1 MAELDDK
8 LLKNLDKTLQSMN
21 QRLQGL
27 EQTLAGVKEGM
38 VSAFNPA
45 IIKSFTDSMR
55 GLKAIRL
62 IEADEA
68 VKDIKK
74 IEDEIDSLESKYKG
88 EKPLKKGESLGSVR
102 EELSRYKALMREI
115 DKGSEQRAIELA
127 NIRQKER
134 DADLKA
140 AEVVVSQ
147 REQAERRKAEIARAW
162 AEQEAREKAQR
173 EKMKTA
179 SEKAA
184 ADERTAI
191 AEAEAKKKSE
201 IAKAWAQHDK
211 QQAFSST
218 DINKLGDLAATR
230 GLTGVSQE
238 IKQAEKEAEEAAKR
252 TISVFDRVLI
262 DINKKAETQKGLFA
276 KRIFDAEET
285 AKAEKEFVLAW
296 ARTLSKAKSQATP
309 QSFLTEFGRENVV
322 NQLLLYGNQGK
333 LAKNSLIEY
342 QAAQKKLLQLQE
354 QLEQGQR
361 KYAANA
367 SAIEGVTRRYNDNEQ
382 ALAKLQQRWEE
393 LNVKKQAGLINQKD
407 FDAQT
412 QKILDQYD
420 RLIAKRKE
428 FYIGDLGQMS
438 SARIDKA
445 EQERLEAERK
455 NAQDRLKVQRD
466 FERERS
472 QLVKKT
478 DSESLANQRRQIEI
492 KSRMAVLDKNRAAQS
507 SATSAK
513 EKAQIASEI
522 AEYKS
527 LSQELTKLI
536 ARQKELD
543 RIAKGSGNR
552 ARQKLETYEITQ
564 SEKALR
570 QYEQTWLRLKNT
582 QQQTTKGLQDMLPT
596 LQRLASAFGVAFS
609 VRGLAQFG
617 KKLIETRG
625 EFERQQVALR
635 SILQN
640 KQLADEI
647 WDKTMQA
654 ALQSPFTAMQLT
666 TYTKQLAAYRIE
678 TDKLFETTK
687 RLADVS
693 AGLGVDMQR
702 LILAYGQVK
711 AANYLRASEIRQFT
725 EAGVNVL
732 GELRDYFNDV
742 KGMSVDTAQVMEM
755 VTKRLVTFEDV
766 EAIFKRMT
774 DQGGI
779 FYEMQYVQSQTVRGQ
794 IAKLHDA
801 YDQMLNSIGQ
811 ANEGVLKN
819 MVSLLN
825 NIVKNWQEFKTV
837 IDLIAWPLLISF
849 VYKFSRGLMTTA
861 TASRLASEGMS
872 KVVIAGAKAKEMFTK
887 LFATIATH
895 PFIAL
900 GAAVAAVGVAL
911 LNHAKHVRDINKR
924 YEDLMLRTYETQK
937 NLNGL
942 SETIQNNLDTMKK
955 ATKGSEE
962 YNEASR
968 ENENIVKKLKDQY
981 PELLQG
987 IDLQKDGYEKL
998 IEKIKEY
1005 NDELENQI
1013 RLEYAARAG
1022 FWQDD
1027 LTTNIADLQEAQ
1039 RKREMQFLQNR
1050 NLAETEYLKNGKKD
1064 NDIWWERI
1072 RLAKTWAEQVEIIKE
1087 QNKTGATS
1095 LQSYGFVV
1103 PGAGGLFGGSV
1114 ETNLA
1119 NLSNNIKQEAL
1130 VFNDIIRDQ
1139 LETINEDL
1147 GDDIQQFIKDNET
1160 QVNEL
1165 FKDKE
1170 GAGWKLLNKQI
1181 TKFFTAKGATDKE
1194 TREAIQN
1201 FLNEYL
1207 LIPIQLDWGGSET
1220 TETATK
1226 ELADWQKRVNEAIDK
1241 ASSDFNKKRAKLSE
1255 DAKKNMPEIEV
1266 YKIKD
1271 PLKTLEDAQSEILKK
1286 LKEVRAKIASY
1297 EVKGQVAIDNAE
1309 YQALKLT
1316 EQELEQVRI
1325 LLGAVAKVTGG
1336 GGHTENASKLISL
1349 IKEMRGEYDKLSKS
1363 AYGYAKSE
1371 EKVRD
1376 AYRDSVKAI
1385 LEKAGVTEG
1394 YDFTTNEGMIAALD
1408 KVLAYANKLGPE
1420 AAAEVQKY
1428 IDQLETEIEINAQV
1442 RIREDFGKQMEK
1454 AFNDYELTLELD
1466 KLNLPKGL
1474 AADMWGIEETDLQD
1488 LRKKLSQ
1495 MYMGLRD
1502 ENGQLSD
1509 EAFKDYEKF
1518 LNKIDDL
1525 ERKQQKERLK
1535 DYSKYLEAQYS
1546 ERVKIEMDYVRKLAA
1561 LEAETAIKEPQKRE
1575 IREGLKREFL
1585 EKSRKQDWEDFKGS
1599 EFYVGMME
1607 DLEKQGSAS
1616 LEVMREKLLE
1626 MRENAENL
1634 SPRALKEVVNALEKI
1649 DELEKKRIQ
1658 PLKRIREEQEKLKG
1672 IEIKDVYERIAANQ
1686 EKLAQDEQ
1694 EQKDLERMI
1703 MLEEER
1709 QKLEKQGITLEE
1721 AKARLARSE
1730 QALSLILPSLDT
1742 RSDGT
1747 KEGEERRRILTET
1760 VNQAKKE
1767 VENWAEIVRILSGQA
1782 VIDEQERGS
1791 KYGGLSLSDLKKRR
1805 DDAKQ
1810 RIKDL
1815 EGLIGKDEELVKAQ
1829 KDLEDAW
1836 NDTLEA
1842 AKRWAQSI
1850 NGIFDGV
1857 MDTVGYFSDST
1868 STLTDG
1874 WKEFGDTS
1882 ISALTDLVSGIQAYQ
1897 QANAAAKKAG
1907 LATGLFTANGLQLA
1921 MVVLSVIIKIVQA
1934 IAKLH
1939 DARIDKEIEQSKERV
1954 DDLQKAYDRLEKSI
1968 EKTFD
1973 TVSYIREYNQE
1984 VQNLNEQIEEAN
1996 RQIAAAQDYKNAEK
2010 KKEAIEA
2017 AEDAK
2022 QEALDALEEIKQA
2035 QIEVFGGIGRD
2046 SYRSAAEGFVDA
2058 WKSAFLETGDGLQGL
2073 QDHFDEFLNDWFV
2086 KQATMRYAAAA
2097 LEPVF
2102 KMIDDAVDPY
2112 GAGGANVVMQ
2122 ELEAIKEWARV
2133 NFPQIS
2139 DTLEEISRPF
2149 IGEGEGSLSGL
2160 AAGIQGM
2167 TEEQANIL
2175 EAYWNSV
2182 RGYTANIDMNV
2193 SRIAQILGAGGDS
2206 TNPQLQQ
2213 LSLIAANTQATHQ
2226 LLQSVTKSGHSQ
2238 GGYGIKVFAD

>member
-8 LLKNLDKTLQSMN
+8 LLKNLDKTLESMN
-21 QRLQGL
+21 ERLITLETTLSGVKNGL
-27 EQTLAGVKEGM
+27 NKTFDPSIITSFSDALRGIKTLRLIDAEKASQDINKVKDTLAKLQDAYQKWEGGELAL
-38 VSAFNPA
+38 SPKALSNL
-45 IIKSFTDSMR
+45 TD
-55 GLKAIRL
+55 LLA
-62 IEADEA
+62 
-68 VKDIKK
+68 
-74 IEDEIDSLESKYKG
+74 KYK
-88 EKPLKKGESLGSVR
+88 
-102 EELSRYKALMREI
+102 ELNKNI
-115 DKGSEQRAIELA
+115 DKGSEQRSVELA
-127 NIRQKER
+127 NAAKKEADAVEAEERRKQKEFQKTANEQAKLLKAYSDIEQAR
-134 DADLKA
+134 SVVTGGKKFGELDAEQTKKYKEFGRTLDDLKKKMDDLEKASPGSKAAGTQIFKEQEAVTKAKREA
-140 AEVVVSQ
+140 AEEQ
-147 REQAERRKAEIARAW
+147 TRIKKEQAEQERQINEAIKEEERRRAAENKRMLDEEKKALADYIRLFSEKQSILKNVAPLGAKVIRNQPLT
-162 AEQEAREKAQR
+162 EQE
-173 EKMKTA
+173 
-179 SEKAA
+179 
-184 ADERTAI
+184 
-191 AEAEAKKKSE
+191 
-201 IAKAWAQHDK
+201 
-211 QQAFSST
+211 
-218 DINKLGDLAATR
+218 R
-230 GLTGVSQE
+230 GLYDASWNRIYAIQDQMAKLRESYVSVLE
-238 IKQAEKEAEEAAKR
+238 YEEKIQA
-252 TISVFDRVLI
+252 
-262 DINKKAETQKGLFA
+262 NG
-276 KRIFDAEET
+276 
-285 AKAEKEFVLAW
+285 
-296 ARTLSKAKSQATP
+296 
-309 QSFLTEFGRENVV
+309 
-322 NQLLLYGNQGK
+322 
-333 LAKNSLIEY
+333 
-342 QAAQKKLLQLQE
+342 QE
-354 QLEQGQR
+354 QVALGKVRLTQ
-361 KYAANA
+361 
-367 SAIEGVTRRYNDNEQ
+367 EQ
-382 ALAKLQQRWEE
+382 ALAKEKERQAKSESKKQSDEAKIQKQADAIVKKRIDLERQVQRIDNDRAIRQQTNSKISQQALDAESRKYEALLQRINQ
-393 LNVKKQAGLINQKD
+393 LNNALSKLEGKQAGV
-407 FDAQT
+407 T
-412 QKILDQYD
+412 
-420 RLIAKRKE
+420 
-428 FYIGDLGQMS
+428 
-438 SARIDKA
+438 ARA
-445 EQERLEAERK
+445 EQRNVPYMNYVAAAEEERK
-455 NAQDRLKVQRD
+455 AKAIENSTKKLK
-466 FERERS
+466 
-472 QLVKKT
+472 
-478 DSESLANQRRQIEI
+478 
-492 KSRMAVLDKNRAAQS
+492 
-507 SATSAK
+507 
-513 EKAQIASEI
+513 
-522 AEYKS
+522 
-527 LSQELTKLI
+527 
-536 ARQKELD
+536 
-543 RIAKGSGNR
+543 
-552 ARQKLETYEITQ
+552 
-564 SEKALR
+564 
-570 QYEQTWLRLKNT
+570 EQKNT
-582 QQQTTKGLQDMLPT
+582 LDSMLPT

-693 AGLGVDMQR
+693 AGLGVDMNR

-811 ANEGVLKN
+811 ANEGALKN

-825 NIVKNWQEFKTV
+825 SIVKNWQEFKTV

-861 TASRLASEGMS
+861 AASVATSASMN
-872 KVVIAGAKAKEMFTK
+872 KLTVAGARTQLMFK
-887 LFATIATH
+887 RLFATIAAH

-937 NLNGL
+937 NLDGL
-942 SETIQNNLDTMKK
+942 SETIQSNLDTMKK

-1005 NDELENQI
+1005 NEELENNI

-1072 RLAKTWAEQVEIIKE
+1072 RLAKTWQEQVDIINQ
-1087 QNKTGATS
+1087 QNEAARGGGLS

-1103 PGAGGLFGGSV
+1103 PGVGGFGGGSV

-1130 VFNDIIRDQ
+1130 VYNDIIRDQ
-1139 LETINEDL
+1139 LKTINEDL
-1147 GDDIQQFIKDNET
+1147 GDDIQQFITDNET
-1160 QVNEL
+1160 QINEL

-1194 TREAIQN
+1194 SREAIQN

-1207 LIPIQLDWGGSET
+1207 LIPIQLDWDNIGGTSGSTTPPQTSGNET
-1220 TETATK
+1220 K
-1226 ELADWQKRVNEAIDK
+1226 
-1241 ASSDFNKKRAKLSE
+1241 
-1255 DAKKNMPEIEV
+1255 
-1266 YKIKD
+1266 
-1271 PLKTLEDAQSEILKK
+1271 
-1286 LKEVRAKIASY
+1286 
-1297 EVKGQVAIDNAE
+1297 
-1309 YQALKLT
+1309 
-1316 EQELEQVRI
+1316 
-1325 LLGAVAKVTGG
+1325 
-1336 GGHTENASKLISL
+1336 ENASKLISL

-1371 EKVRD
+1371 ENVRE
-1376 AYRDSVKAI
+1376 AYRDSVKEI
-1385 LEKAGVTEG
+1385 LGRAGITD
-1394 YDFTTNEGMIAALD
+1394 YDFTTNEGMIQALE
-1408 KVLAYANKLGPE
+1408 KVKTYATRLGKD

-1442 RIREDFGKQMEK
+1442 RIREDFGKQMER
-1454 AFNDYELTLELD
+1454 ALNEYELTLELD

-1474 AADMWGIEETDLQD
+1474 AADMWGIEETDLED
-1488 LRKKLSQ
+1488 LRKRLSQ

-1525 ERKQQKERLK
+1525 ERNQQKERLK

-1561 LEAETAIKEPQKRE
+1561 LEAETEIKEPQKRE
-1575 IREGLKREFL
+1575 IREGLNREFL

-1616 LEVMREKLLE
+1616 LEVMRKKLLE

-1649 DELEKKRIQ
+1649 DELEKKRT
-1658 PLKRIREEQEKLKG
+1658 PSLKRIREEQEKLRG
-1672 IEIKDVYERIAANQ
+1672 VEIKDVYKRIAANQ

-1721 AKARLARSE
+1721 AKARLAKSE

-1742 RSDGT
+1742 RSDGS
-1747 KEGEERRRILTET
+1747 KDAEERRRIMSEA
-1760 VNQAKKE
+1760 VNQAKTE
-1767 VENWAEIVRILSGQA
+1767 VEKWQEIVRILSGQFI
-1782 VIDEQERGS
+1782 IDAQEQGS
-1791 KYGGLSLSDLKKRR
+1791 KYKGLSLSVLKSRR
-1805 DDAKQ
+1805 DDAKK

-1815 EGLIGKDEELVKAQ
+1815 EGFIDKDEELVKAQ
-1829 KDLEDAW
+1829 KDWEDAW
-1836 NDTLEA
+1836 NDTWETV
-1842 AKRWAQSI
+1842 KKWAQSV

-1857 MDTVGYFSDST
+1857 MESVDYFTDETYGMVGA
-1868 STLTDG
+1868 
-1874 WKEFGDTS
+1874 WREFGDTS

-1897 QANAAAKKAG
+1897 EANAAAKKEG
-1907 LATGLFTANGLQLA
+1907 LATGLLTANGLQLA
-1921 MVVLSVIIKIVQA
+1921 MVVLSVIIKVVQA
-1934 IAKLH
+1934 LAKLH
-1939 DARIDKEIEQSKERV
+1939 DARLDKEIQIQQEKI
-1954 DDLQKAYDRLEKSI
+1954 DNLQRAYERLEKQI
-1968 EKTFD
+1968 EKTWS
-1973 TVSYIREYNQE
+1973 TVSYIRTYREE
-1984 VQNLNEQIEEAN
+1984 TQNLYEQYEALTKQIRAEEAKKN
-1996 RQIAAAQDYKNAEK
+1996 TDKDKLQDYQ
-2010 KKEAIEA
+2010 
-2017 AEDAK
+2017 DK
-2022 QEALDALEEIKQA
+2022 QQEILDTLGEIKQQ
-2035 QIEVFGGIGRD
+2035 QIEVFGGIGED
-2046 SYRSAAEGFVDA
+2046 NYRSAAEGFVEA

-2073 QDHFDEFLNDWFV
+2073 QDHFDEFLDDWFV
-2086 KQATMRYAAAA
+2086 KQATMRIAASN
-2097 LEPVF
+2097 LEPLF
-2102 KMIDDAVDPY
+2102 RKIDDAVDQD
-2112 GAGGANVVMQ
+2112 GVGGANVTWQ
-2122 ELEAIKEWARV
+2122 ELKEI
-2133 NFPQIS
+2133 NDLK
-2139 DTLEEISRPF
+2139 DTLLNQTNEQLSQLAGVF
-2149 IGEGEGSLSGL
+2149 GLGGEGSLSGL

-2182 RGYTANIDMNV
+2182 RMYTASIDMNV
-2193 SRIAQILGAGGDS
+2193 ARIAEILGGGRDMS
-2206 TNPQLQQ
+2206 NPQLTY
-2213 LSLIAANTQATHQ
+2213 LESIARNTGAIYSF
-2226 LLQSVTKSGHSQ
+2226 LQSVSKGGHAEN
-2238 GGYGIKVFAD
+2238 GMGIKVFVN

>member
-1 MAELDDK
+1 M
-8 LLKNLDKTLQSMN
+8 
-21 QRLQGL
+21 
-27 EQTLAGVKEGM
+27 
-38 VSAFNPA
+38 
-45 IIKSFTDSMR
+45 
-55 GLKAIRL
+55 
-62 IEADEA
+62 
-68 VKDIKK
+68 
-74 IEDEIDSLESKYKG
+74 
-88 EKPLKKGESLGSVR
+88 
-102 EELSRYKALMREI
+102 
-115 DKGSEQRAIELA
+115 
-127 NIRQKER
+127 
-134 DADLKA
+134 
-140 AEVVVSQ
+140 
-147 REQAERRKAEIARAW
+147 
-162 AEQEAREKAQR
+162 
-173 EKMKTA
+173 
-179 SEKAA
+179 
-184 ADERTAI
+184 
-191 AEAEAKKKSE
+191 EAKKRE
-201 IAKAWAQHDK
+201 DIEKAWAQYEK
-211 QQAFSST
+211 QQAASST
-218 DINKLGDLAATR
+218 DLNALGNLAATK
-230 GLTGVSQE
+230 GLTGNLAALKDNSAF
-238 IKQAEKEAEEAAKR
+238 KRYAEERKKIARETAAEEA
-252 TISVFDRVLI
+252 
-262 DINKKAETQKGLFA
+262 KA
-276 KRIFDAEET
+276 
-285 AKAEKEFVLAW
+285 
-296 ARTLSKAKSQATP
+296 SKAIQQQIQYYRQLHTLYKGYKDLQAKPNKTK
-309 QSFLTEFGRENVV
+309 EDI
-322 NQLLLYGNQGK
+322 
-333 LAKNSLIEY
+333 AI
-342 QAAQKKLLQLQE
+342 
-354 QLEQGQR
+354 LEQT
-361 KYAANA
+361 K
-367 SAIEGVTRRYNDNEQ
+367 
-382 ALAKLQQRWEE
+382 
-393 LNVKKQAGLINQKD
+393 
-407 FDAQT
+407 
-412 QKILDQYD
+412 QKILEIL
-420 RLIAKRKE
+420 RLSK
-428 FYIGDLGQMS
+428 Q
-438 SARIDKA
+438 
-445 EQERLEAERK
+445 LELE
-455 NAQDRLKVQRD
+455 N
-466 FERERS
+466 
-472 QLVKKT
+472 
-478 DSESLANQRRQIEI
+478 
-492 KSRMAVLDKNRAAQS
+492 
-507 SATSAK
+507 
-513 EKAQIASEI
+513 
-522 AEYKS
+522 
-527 LSQELTKLI
+527 
-536 ARQKELD
+536 
-543 RIAKGSGNR
+543 KGS
-552 ARQKLETYEITQ
+552 RQAGINATGFQRLADNLRNASKETKTL
-564 SEKALR
+564 KANLNN
-570 QYEQTWLRLKNT
+570 L
-582 QQQTTKGLQDMLPT
+582 LPT
-596 LQRLASAFGVAFS
+596 LQRLASAFGIAFS

-693 AGLGVDMQR
+693 AGLGVDMNR

-732 GELRDYFNDV
+732 GELRDYFNDI

-811 ANEGVLKN
+811 ANEGALKN

-825 NIVKNWQEFKTV
+825 SIVKNWQEFKTA

-861 TASRLASEGMS
+861 AASVATSASMN
-872 KVVIAGAKAKEMFTK
+872 KLTVAGAKTQLMFK
-887 LFATIATH
+887 RLFASIAAH

-911 LNHAKHVRDINKR
+911 LNHAKHVKDINKR

-942 SETIQNNLDTMKK
+942 SETIQNNLDTMKE
-955 ATKGSEE
+955 AAKGSEA

-1147 GDDIQQFIKDNET
+1147 GDDIQQFITDNET
-1160 QVNEL
+1160 QINEL

-1336 GGHTENASKLISL
+1336 GGHKENASKLISL
-1349 IKEMRGEYDKLSKS
+1349 IKEMRSEYDKLSKS

-1371 EKVRD
+1371 EKVRES
-1376 AYRDSVKAI
+1376 YKDSVKEI
-1385 LEKAGVTEG
+1385 LGKAGITD
-1394 YDFTTNEGMIAALD
+1394 YDFTSNEGMIKALE
-1408 KVLAYANKLGPE
+1408 KVKSYATKLGKD

-1442 RIREDFGKQMEK
+1442 RIREDFGKKIEN

-1466 KLNLPKGL
+1466 KLNLPQGL

-1488 LRKKLSQ
+1488 LRNKLSQ
-1495 MYMGLRD
+1495 MFMGLRD

-1509 EAFKDYEKF
+1509 EAFKDYEKL

-1575 IREGLKREFL
+1575 IMEGLNREFL

-1616 LEVMREKLLE
+1616 LEVMRKKLLE

-1649 DELEKKRIQ
+1649 DELEKKRIP

-1686 EKLAQDEQ
+1686 EKLAQDGQ

-1709 QKLEKQGITLEE
+1709 QKLEKQGVTLEE

-1730 QALSLILPSLDT
+1730 QALSLIQPSLDI

-1747 KEGEERRRILTET
+1747 KESEERRRILTET

-1767 VENWAEIVRILSGQA
+1767 VETWAEIVRILSGQA

-1791 KYGGLSLSDLKKRR
+1791 KYKGLSLSELKSRR
-1805 DDAKQ
+1805 DVAKQ

-1815 EGLIGKDEELVKAQ
+1815 EGEINKDEELVKAQ
-1829 KDLEDAW
+1829 KDFEDAW
-1836 NDTLEA
+1836 NDTWEA

-1850 NGIFDGV
+1850 NSVFDGA
-1857 MDTVGYFSDST
+1857 MDTIGYFSDST
-1868 STLTDG
+1868 STLTAE

-1897 QANAAAKKAG
+1897 QANAAAQKAG

-1921 MVVLSVIIKIVQA
+1921 MVVLGVIIKIVQA
-1934 IAKLH
+1934 IAKMH
-1939 DARIDKEIEQSKERV
+1939 DARIDKEIEQSKEKV
-1954 DDLQKAYDRLEKSI
+1954 DDLQKAYERLEKSI

-1973 TVSYIREYNQE
+1973 TVSYMRGYNQE

-1996 RQIAAAQDYKNAEK
+1996 KQIAAAQDYKNEDK
-2010 KKEAIEA
+2010 KREAIEA
-2017 AEDAK
+2017 AEEAK
-2022 QEALDALEEIKQA
+2022 QQALDALDEIKQA
-2035 QIEVFGGIGRD
+2035 QIEVFGGIGAD
-2046 SYRSAAEGFVDA
+2046 NYRSAAEGFVEA

-2086 KQATMRYAAAA
+2086 KQATMRYASAA

-2102 KMIDDAVDPY
+2102 KMIDDAVSPN
-2112 GAGGANVVMQ
+2112 GAGGANVLMQ
-2122 ELEAIKEWARV
+2122 ELENIKEWARV

-2182 RGYTANIDMNV
+2182 RGYTASIDMNV
-2193 SRIAQILGAGGDS
+2193 ATIVGLLSNDTRGGGGGVKGNIFGDPNVE
-2206 TNPQLQQ
+2206 TNPMLKQLD
-2213 LSLIAANTQATHQ
+2213 LIAVNTAATHRI
-2226 LLQSVTKSGHSQ
+2226 LESVTKSGHSQ

>member
-1 MAELDDK
+1 MAELDNGK
-8 LLKNLDKTLQSMN
+8 LKNLDQELQNLNSHLN
-21 QRLQGL
+21 DLDQWLKKLKNDCDAAFDEKLIKSWSESIRKIDFSKITK
-27 EQTLAGVKEGM
+27 EQLKELRKQISETEKSFEKATTNKRFFGVKIRNNDWKNDFKDVQAAREYLQL
-38 VSAFNPA
+38 
-45 IIKSFTDSMR
+45 
-55 GLKAIRL
+55 LKQINAQEVINKANSSPSKMT
-62 IEADEA
+62 EKVVTKE
-68 VKDIKK
+68 
-74 IEDEIDSLESKYKG
+74 SLE
-88 EKPLKKGESLGSVR
+88 
-102 EELSRYKALMREI
+102 
-115 DKGSEQRAIELA
+115 
-127 NIRQKER
+127 
-134 DADLKA
+134 
-140 AEVVVSQ
+140 
-147 REQAERRKAEIARAW
+147 
-162 AEQEAREKAQR
+162 
-173 EKMKTA
+173 
-179 SEKAA
+179 
-184 ADERTAI
+184 
-191 AEAEAKKKSE
+191 
-201 IAKAWAQHDK
+201 
-211 QQAFSST
+211 
-218 DINKLGDLAATR
+218 
-230 GLTGVSQE
+230 
-238 IKQAEKEAEEAAKR
+238 
-252 TISVFDRVLI
+252 
-262 DINKKAETQKGLFA
+262 
-276 KRIFDAEET
+276 
-285 AKAEKEFVLAW
+285 
-296 ARTLSKAKSQATP
+296 
-309 QSFLTEFGRENVV
+309 
-322 NQLLLYGNQGK
+322 
-333 LAKNSLIEY
+333 
-342 QAAQKKLLQLQE
+342 AQKKVTDELKKQE
-354 QLEQGQR
+354 QQ
-361 KYAANA
+361 Y
-367 SAIEGVTRRYNDNEQ
+367 
-382 ALAKLQQRWEE
+382 
-393 LNVKKQAGLINQKD
+393 KKN
-407 FDAQT
+407 
-412 QKILDQYD
+412 
-420 RLIAKRKE
+420 
-428 FYIGDLGQMS
+428 
-438 SARIDKA
+438 
-445 EQERLEAERK
+445 
-455 NAQDRLKVQRD
+455 N
-466 FERERS
+466 
-472 QLVKKT
+472 
-478 DSESLANQRRQIEI
+478 NEI
-492 KSRMAVLDKNRAAQS
+492 K
-507 SATSAK
+507 
-513 EKAQIASEI
+513 
-522 AEYKS
+522 
-527 LSQELTKLI
+527 
-536 ARQKELD
+536 RQKGTLD
-543 RIAKGSGNR
+543 S
-552 ARQKLETYEITQ
+552 
-564 SEKALR
+564 
-570 QYEQTWLRLKNT
+570 
-582 QQQTTKGLQDMLPT
+582 MLPT
-596 LQRLASAFGVAFS
+596 LQRLASAFGIAFS

-801 YDQMLNSIGQ
+801 YDQMMNSIGQ

-825 NIVKNWQEFKTV
+825 SIVKNWQEFKTV

-849 VYKFSRGLMTTA
+849 MYKFSRGLMTTA
-861 TASRLASEGMS
+861 TASLLSSKDMN
-872 KVVIAGAKAKEMFTK
+872 KVVIAGAKTKEMFAK
-887 LFATIATH
+887 LFATIAKH

-900 GAAVAAVGVAL
+900 GASVAAVGVAL

-962 YNEASR
+962 YNEASW

-981 PELLQG
+981 PELLQDL
-987 IDLQKDGYEKL
+987 DLQKDGYEKL
-998 IEKIKEY
+998 IEKIKQY

-1027 LTTNIADLQEAQ
+1027 LTTNIADLQETQ
-1039 RKREMQFLQNR
+1039 REREMQFLRNR
-1050 NLAETEYLKNGKKD
+1050 EKAEKNYLELKAKGKEATEKELD
-1064 NDIWWERI
+1064 ALI
-1072 RLAKTWAEQVEIIKE
+1072 RNAKTWQEQYDILIEFERTHGARSSGYELPIGLSAAWGRDV
-1087 QNKTGATS
+1087 KTRTKD
-1095 LQSYGFVV
+1095 L
-1103 PGAGGLFGGSV
+1103 
-1114 ETNLA
+1114 EK
-1119 NLSNNIKQEAL
+1119 NIENEAL

-1139 LETINEDL
+1139 LKTINEDL
-1147 GDDIQQFIKDNET
+1147 GDDIQQFIKDNES
-1160 QVNEL
+1160 QIKEL

-1181 TKFFTAKGATDKE
+1181 TKFFTAKGATSKE
-1194 TREAIQN
+1194 TRQVIQD
-1201 FLNEYL
+1201 FLNQYL
-1207 LIPIQLDWGGSET
+1207 LVPIQLDWGVSET

-1241 ASSDFNKKRAKLSE
+1241 ASSDFNKKRAELSE

-1271 PLKTLEDAQSEILKK
+1271 PLQTLEDAQSEILKK

-1336 GGHTENASKLISL
+1336 GSNRENASKFISL

-1385 LEKAGVTEG
+1385 LEKAGVTED

-1408 KVLAYANKLGPE
+1408 KVLAYAKKLGPE

-1454 AFNDYELTLELD
+1454 AFGDYELTLDIE
-1466 KLNLPKGL
+1466 KLNLPSDVL
-1474 AADMWGIEETDLQD
+1474 ADMFDIETVDLSD
-1488 LRKKLSQ
+1488 LRNKVVQ
-1495 MYMGLRD
+1495 FYEERAAI
-1502 ENGQLSD
+1502 
-1509 EAFKDYEKF
+1509 EADPTELVKQVEGYYK
-1518 LNKIDDL
+1518 KIDDM
-1525 ERKQQKERLK
+1525 ERKQQRERIKE
-1535 DYSKYLEAQYS
+1535 YAKYLEYELS
-1546 ERVKIEMDYVRKLAA
+1546 ERAKIEMEYVRKSAEVETTRGLTKEQRDTIDKRLKKERDEKLA
-1561 LEAETAIKEPQKRE
+1561 
-1575 IREGLKREFL
+1575 
-1585 EKSRKQDWEDFKGS
+1585 KQEWEDFKSS
-1599 EFYVGMME
+1599 ETYIQMME
-1607 DLEKQGSAS
+1607 DLEHQGVGA
-1616 LEVMREKLLE
+1616 LEVMRQELE
-1626 MRENAENL
+1626 RIRANAANL

-1649 DELEKKRIQ
+1649 NEITIKRGMPIGNIIRANAGVASAKEAAIGFGLKKEEVESRKAARDTLENIKKTI
-1658 PLKRIREEQEKLKG
+1658 LKREKEYRTLSNELGVEKELARLESERAKNNAKMEAMFGDTFAAESDEQ
-1672 IEIKDVYERIAANQ
+1672 IQQRIAEAVGNIETSRKNIAEYQEQAKEADEETLRTISTKVAEEESNLECLLAERGLLEEALRLRLAIAKAEANRDD
-1686 EKLAQDEQ
+1686 LTDEQ
-1694 EQKDLERMI
+1694 RKHLQERVEQ
-1703 MLEEER
+1703 LEEELKKFQAQAGAVGSVTKAYGILGDTVQDAF
-1709 QKLEKQGITLEE
+1709 QKMGQWGSQVEQTFESFKGMM
-1721 AKARLARSE
+1721 
-1730 QALSLILPSLDT
+1730 QALGTDVDT
-1742 RSDGT
+1742 DT
-1747 KEGEERRRILTET
+1747 
-1760 VNQAKKE
+1760 
-1767 VENWAEIVRILSGQA
+1767 W
-1782 VIDEQERGS
+1782 
-1791 KYGGLSLSDLKKRR
+1791 
-1805 DDAKQ
+1805 
-1810 RIKDL
+1810 
-1815 EGLIGKDEELVKAQ
+1815 
-1829 KDLEDAW
+1829 
-1836 NDTLEA
+1836 DTL
-1842 AKRWAQSI
+1842 
-1850 NGIFDGV
+1850 
-1857 MDTVGYFSDST
+1857 ST
-1868 STLTDG
+1868 SFSVLNTA
-1874 WKEFGDTS
+1874 TS
-1882 ISALTDLVSGIQAYQ
+1882 TAAS
-1897 QANAAAKKAG
+1897 AAAKFAAG
-1907 LATGLFTANGLQLA
+1907 DYIGASLD
-1921 MVVLSVIIKIVQA
+1921 IIKGLMD
-1934 IAKLH
+1934 IATQIAELH
-1939 DARIDKEIEQSKERV
+1939 DKKIDRSIEKSKEKV
-1954 DDLQKAYDRLEKSI
+1954 EDLQKAYDRLEKSI

-2182 RGYTANIDMNV
+2182 RGYTASIDMNV
-2193 SRIAQILGAGGDS
+2193 ARIAEMLGAGGVN

-2213 LSLIAANTQATHQ
+2213 LNLIAANTQATHQ

>member
-8 LLKNLDKTLQSMN
+8 LIQNLN
-21 QRLQGL
+21 QRLQTM
-27 EQTLAGVKEGM
+27 ETLLSNLTKTLGGVKEGM

-45 IIKSFTDSMR
+45 IVKSWSDSIK
-55 GLKAIRL
+55 GLKTIRL
-62 IEADEA
+62 IDAEKA
-68 VKDIKK
+68 KTDIKEINDMVRVLTQEQK
-74 IEDEIDSLESKYKG
+74 HGRVFTLFTEEEYNAAIKRLANLRVEIENLNRKAKSKEG
-88 EKPLKKGESLGSVR
+88 LTEEEALVR
-102 EELSRYKALMREI
+102 EALRQQRDALYMSTRRGGYLGEMLSPQQMAEVNDQLAKYKAL
-115 DKGSEQRAIELA
+115 Q
-127 NIRQKER
+127 
-134 DADLKA
+134 
-140 AEVVVSQ
+140 
-147 REQAERRKAEIARAW
+147 
-162 AEQEAREKAQR
+162 
-173 EKMKTA
+173 
-179 SEKAA
+179 
-184 ADERTAI
+184 
-191 AEAEAKKKSE
+191 
-201 IAKAWAQHDK
+201 
-211 QQAFSST
+211 T
-218 DINKLGDLAATR
+218 D
-230 GLTGVSQE
+230 
-238 IKQAEKEAEEAAKR
+238 
-252 TISVFDRVLI
+252 
-262 DINKKAETQKGLFA
+262 
-276 KRIFDAEET
+276 
-285 AKAEKEFVLAW
+285 
-296 ARTLSKAKSQATP
+296 
-309 QSFLTEFGRENVV
+309 
-322 NQLLLYGNQGK
+322 
-333 LAKNSLIEY
+333 
-342 QAAQKKLLQLQE
+342 
-354 QLEQGQR
+354 
-361 KYAANA
+361 
-367 SAIEGVTRRYNDNEQ
+367 
-382 ALAKLQQRWEE
+382 
-393 LNVKKQAGLINQKD
+393 
-407 FDAQT
+407 
-412 QKILDQYD
+412 
-420 RLIAKRKE
+420 
-428 FYIGDLGQMS
+428 
-438 SARIDKA
+438 
-445 EQERLEAERK
+445 
-455 NAQDRLKVQRD
+455 
-466 FERERS
+466 
-472 QLVKKT
+472 
-478 DSESLANQRRQIEI
+478 
-492 KSRMAVLDKNRAAQS
+492 
-507 SATSAK
+507 
-513 EKAQIASEI
+513 
-522 AEYKS
+522 
-527 LSQELTKLI
+527 
-536 ARQKELD
+536 
-543 RIAKGSGNR
+543 IAKGSERRAAELANLKR
-552 ARQKLETYEITQ
+552 NEELNALKQEEQLNKEIAEEEKKRTAEARQRYAEAQAANKAMNKEQDDLEKMQRQ
-564 SEKALR
+564 SRVAESKSAWRADVQKQVQNEQKMNQAIKQQIQYYR
-570 QYEQTWLRLKNT
+570 QLHTLYKGYKDLQAKPNKTKEDIAILEQTKQKILEILRLSKQLELENKGSRQAGINAT
-582 QQQTTKGLQDMLPT
+582 NFQRLSDNLRNATRETKTLKANLNNLLPT
-596 LQRLASAFGVAFS
+596 IQRLASAFGVAFS

-678 TDKLFETTK
+678 TDKLFDTTK

-732 GELRDYFNDV
+732 GELRDYFNDI

-801 YDQMLNSIGQ
+801 YDQMLNSIGR

-849 VYKFSRGLMTTA
+849 IYKFSRGLMTIA
-861 TASRLASEGMS
+861 TASRLASAGMS
-872 KVVIAGAKAKEMFTK
+872 KVVIAGAKTKEMFSK
-887 LFATIATH
+887 LFATIAAH

-900 GAAVAAVGVAL
+900 AAAVAAVGVAL

-924 YEDLMLRTYETQK
+924 YDDLMLRTYETQK
-937 NLNGL
+937 NLDGL
-942 SETIQNNLDTMKK
+942 SDTLQKNLETMKK

-962 YNEASR
+962 FNEASR

-981 PELLQG
+981 PELLQDL
-987 IDLQKDGYEKL
+987 DLQKDGYEKL
-998 IEKIKEY
+998 IEKIKQY

-1027 LTTNIADLQEAQ
+1027 LTTNIADLQETQ
-1039 RKREMQFLQNR
+1039 REREMQFLRNR
-1050 NLAETEYLKNGKKD
+1050 EKAEKNYLKLKAKGKEAEED
-1064 NDIWWERI
+1064 EWDARI
-1072 RLAKTWAEQVEIIKE
+1072 RNAKTWQEQYDILIEFERTQGGRTSGYEWPIGLSAIWGRDV
-1087 QNKTGATS
+1087 KTRTKD
-1095 LQSYGFVV
+1095 L
-1103 PGAGGLFGGSV
+1103 
-1114 ETNLA
+1114 EK
-1119 NLSNNIKQEAL
+1119 NIENEAL

-1139 LETINEDL
+1139 LKTINEDL
-1147 GDDIQQFIKDNET
+1147 GDDIQQFIKNNES

-1165 FKDKE
+1165 FKEKE

-1181 TKFFTAKGATDKE
+1181 TKFFTEKGATGKE
-1194 TREAIQN
+1194 TRQVIQD
-1201 FLNEYL
+1201 FLNQYL
-1207 LIPIQLDWGGSET
+1207 LVPIQLDWVGAGTST
-1220 TETATK
+1220 AATK

-1241 ASSDFNKKRAKLSE
+1241 ATGDFNKKRAELSE

-1316 EQELEQVRI
+1316 EQEMEQVRV

-1336 GGHTENASKLISL
+1336 GGHKENASKLISI
-1349 IKEMRGEYDKLSKS
+1349 IKEMRSEYDKLSKS

-1376 AYRDSVKAI
+1376 AYKQSYEDI
-1385 LEKAGVTEG
+1385 LKETGVAANF
-1394 YDFTTNEGMIAALD
+1394 DFTTNQGEIEALK
-1408 KVLAYANKLGPE
+1408 KVRDYIKGNAKYAKD
-1420 AAAEVQKY
+1420 AWKDVQKT
-1428 IDQLETEIEINAQV
+1428 IDQLTAETEIEISV

-1488 LRKKLSQ
+1488 LRKRLSQ

-1509 EAFKDYEKF
+1509 EAFKDYEKL

-1616 LEVMREKLLE
+1616 LEVMRNKLLE

-1649 DELEKKRIQ
+1649 DELEKKRVP
-1658 PLKRIREEQEKLKG
+1658 PLQRLREAQQKLDKEDIENTYKKLAAAQDALSVEEQKQ
-1672 IEIKDVYERIAANQ
+1672 R
-1686 EKLAQDEQ
+1686 
-1694 EQKDLERMI
+1694 DLERMI

-1709 QKLEKQGITLEE
+1709 QKLEKQGVTLDR
-1721 AKARLARSE
+1721 AKTN
-1730 QALSLILPSLDT
+1730 LSMFEGYREVAEGNL
-1742 RSDGT
+1742 RRFKSDGS
-1747 KEGEERRRILTET
+1747 KES
-1760 VNQAKKE
+1760 QAQLGALKE
-1767 VENWAEIVRILSGQA
+1767 DLNKWSMLAEKWADIVRILSGQA
-1782 VIDEQERGS
+1782 VIDAQEGGS
-1791 KYGGLSLSDLKKRR
+1791 KYQGMSIADMRKEYQL
-1805 DDAKQ
+1805 AKD
-1810 RIKDL
+1810 RAKVLGEDITKN
-1815 EGLIGKDEELVKAQ
+1815 EELVKWAERLQ
-1829 KDLEDAW
+1829 QAW
-1836 NDTLEA
+1836 NDTWEST
-1842 AKRWAQSI
+1842 KKWAQDI
-1850 NGIFDGV
+1850 QGLFDQV
-1857 MDTVGYFSDST
+1857 MEHIDYFED
-1868 STLTDG
+1868 STLTMTAD
-1874 WKEFGDTS
+1874 WKEFGDTTV
-1882 ISALTDLVSGIQAYQ
+1882 SAFTDLVEGIQQFQFAWKEMEKTKEG
-1897 QANAAAKKAG
+1897 ASLAKSLMSGDLIK
-1907 LATGLFTANGLQLA
+1907 LA
-1921 MVVLSVIIKIVQA
+1921 MVVLGVIIKIVQA
-1934 IAKLH
+1934 VAKMN

-1954 DDLQKAYDRLEKSI
+1954 DDLQKAYERLEKQI

-1973 TVSYIREYNQE
+1973 TVSYMREFNKE
-1984 VQNLNEQIEEAN
+1984 TQNLYEQIEEAN
-1996 RQIAAAQDYKNAEK
+1996 RQIAAAQDYKSADK
-2010 KKEAIEA
+2010 RKEAIDA

-2022 QEALDALEEIKQA
+2022 QQALDALEEIKQA
-2035 QIEVFGGIGRD
+2035 QIEVFGGIGENN
-2046 SYRSAAEGFVDA
+2046 YRSAAEGFVDA
-2058 WKSAFLETGDGLQGL
+2058 WKDAFLETGDGLQGL
-2073 QDHFDEFLNDWFV
+2073 QDHFDEFLQDWFV
-2086 KQATMRYAAAA
+2086 KQATMRVTQKA
-2097 LEPVF
+2097 LEPLF
-2102 KMIDDAVDPY
+2102 REIDAAVGQY
-2112 GAGGANVVMQ
+2112 GTGGANVWLS
-2122 ELEAIKEWARV
+2122 ELQKVREKFSVVA
-2133 NFPQIS
+2133 PQLANA
-2139 DTLEEISRPF
+2139 LEELAGSWDL
-2149 IGEGEGSLSGL
+2149 GGEGSLSGL

-2182 RGYTANIDMNV
+2182 RMYTASIDMNV
-2193 SRIAQILGAGGDS
+2193 ARIAETLGAGGVN

-2213 LSLIAANTQATHQ
+2213 LSLIAANTAATQQ
-2226 LLQSVTKSGHSQ
+2226 LLQSVTKSGHAE
-2238 GGYGIKVFAD
+2238 GGAGIKVFLN